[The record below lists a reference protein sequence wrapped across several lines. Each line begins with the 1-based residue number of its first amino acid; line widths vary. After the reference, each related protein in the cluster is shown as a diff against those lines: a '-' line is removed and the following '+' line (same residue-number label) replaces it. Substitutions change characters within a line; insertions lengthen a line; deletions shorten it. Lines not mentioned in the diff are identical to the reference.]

1 MLVRIPMIMKKEGF
15 KQISFNTGTYQG
27 GLYYV
32 EPGGAG
38 VLVKKLE
45 LSHE

>member
-1 MLVRIPMIMKKEGF
+1 MLVRIPMIMKREGF

-38 VLVKKLE
+38 VLVKKLKKV
-45 LSHE
+45 